1 MTIEDR
7 AFKATHEQ
15 GFATKAIHA
24 GQEPDPGTGAIM
36 TPVFL
41 TSTYVQEELG
51 RNKGYEYSRVSNPTR
66 TALERNVAALEGGT
80 EGLAFGS
87 GTAAVDALFHLLAP
101 GDHVVM
107 SQNVYGGTY
116 RIARMIWEGYGLRF
130 SFVDTTVAKNIEQA
144 LLPATRMLF
153 IETPTNP
160 TIEITDLAA
169 CAAIAKGRGILS
181 VADNTF
187 ATPYLQQPLAF
198 GIDIVVH
205 SLTKYLNGHSDML
218 GGLVVTSNAAVT
230 ERLRF
235 MQKAVGGILSPF
247 DSWLC
252 LRGTKTLAVRM
263 KQHCENAGTV
273 ARWLAGRRGIER
285 VLFPGLE
292 SHPGHALAKRQMRGF
307 GGMISFEL
315 GSLAPAAAFL
325 KNVRLCALAES
336 LGGVESIITHPASMT
351 HAAVP
356 PEERLRIGVTDGMVR
371 ISVGLEDADDII
383 RDLDAALHA
392 AGI

>member
-1 MTIEDR
+1 MEDGGLKIGKE
-7 AFKATHEQ
+7 A

-24 GQEPDPGTGAIM
+24 GQAPDPGTGAIM

-51 RNKGYEYSRVSNPTR
+51 RNKGYEYSRASNPTR
-66 TALERNVAALEGGT
+66 TALEQNIAALEGGT

-87 GTAAVDALFHLLAP
+87 GTAAVDAILHLLAP
-101 GDHVVM
+101 GDHVIM

-116 RIARMIWEGYGLRF
+116 RIAKMIWEGYGLRF
-130 SFVDTTVAKNIEQA
+130 SFVDTTDVKRIEEA
-144 LLPATRMLF
+144 ILPSSRMLF
-153 IETPTNP
+153 LETPTNP
-160 TIEITDLAA
+160 TIEISDLSA
-169 CAAIAKGRGILS
+169 CAALAKQHALLS

-187 ATPYLQQPLAF
+187 ATPYLQQPLSF

-218 GGLVVTSNAAVT
+218 GGLVVTSDATVT

-247 DSWLC
+247 DAWLC

-263 KQHCENAGTV
+263 KQHCENALII
-273 ARWLAGRRGIER
+273 ARWLAGRKGIGR

-292 SHPGHALAKRQMRGF
+292 SHPGHELAGRQMRGF
-307 GGMISFEL
+307 GGMISFDL
-315 GSLAPAAAFL
+315 GSLAKAAAFL

-336 LGGVESIITHPASMT
+336 LGGVETIITHPATMT
-351 HAAVP
+351 HAAIP
-356 PEERLRIGVTDGMVR
+356 PDERIRIGVTEGLVR
-371 ISVGLEDADDII
+371 ISVGIEDADDII
-383 RDLDAALHA
+383 RDLDRALD
-392 AGI
+392 GSGL